1 MTKVAQDIT
10 EIKCDM
16 KWVVATLKTH
26 MAQHFRVRV
35 MMVCAVIAAVVSIG
49 IAMVT

>member
-1 MTKVAQDIT
+1 MTRVAEDIT

-16 KWVVATLKTH
+16 KWVVSTLKTH

-35 MMVCAVIAAVVSIG
+35 MMVCAVVAAAVSIG
-49 IAMVT
+49 LAMFT